1 MRNAARSSFNIT
13 SSPDSTMP
21 RYLIPV
27 CAALFAASA
36 LHAQVADSVRHLPAA
51 ALREAVADA
60 PGEQASP
67 MHARMMVD
75 AGAYTV
81 IALRRTADGEAEV
94 HAGWDD
100 VMMIQTGTA
109 TLLSGGEVAGARQTA
124 PGELRGGRI
133 TGGARRTLAPG
144 DVVTVPA
151 GIPHQ
156 MLIGA
161 GESITYLVVKVRR
174 TSAPPP

>member
-1 MRNAARSSFNIT
+1 
-13 SSPDSTMP
+13 MP
-21 RYLIPV
+21 RFFALV
-27 CAALFAASA
+27 CAVLLAAPA
-36 LHAQVADSVRHLPAA
+36 LHAQAADSVRHLPAA
-51 ALREAVADA
+51 ALREAVAGA
-60 PGEQASP
+60 PGDQANP
-67 MHARMMVD
+67 LHARMVVD

-81 IALRRTADGEAEV
+81 IALRRTGDGEAEV
-94 HAGWDD
+94 HAEWDD
-100 VMMIQTGTA
+100 VMMIQDGAA

-133 TGGARRTLAPG
+133 DGGTRRTVAAG

-151 GIPHQ
+151 GVPHQ

-174 TSAPPP
+174 APEEAG